1 MFLSLEQF
9 GFWYSK
15 HL

>member
-9 GFWYSK
+9 VK
-15 HL
+15 I